1 MEKIVNRDY
10 FRISANDLA
19 IKLLG
24 NYLCREISGKLI
36 KTKIVETEAYM
47 GEFDKASH
55 ASTKNKTERN
65 SILYMDGGHVY
76 IYLIYGKYYCFNIV
90 ANRKRKPESVFIRA
104 VEPVEGIET
113 IKKNRKNIHKEI
125 ELTNGPGKLSMA
137 LGLDKEFNKKDITK
151 NKYLWLEKNSNKNF
165 KIKKDKRINID
176 YAEEFKNKKWRF
188 YILNNKYVSH

>member
-24 NYLCREISGKLI
+24 NYLCRDIRGKLI

-47 GEFDKASH
+47 GESDKASH

-125 ELTNGPGKLSMA
+125 
-137 LGLDKEFNKKDITK
+137 NKKDITK